1 MGFFV
6 QLIQWMGSYKL
17 GSKFENVS
25 LQELNPL
32 RSHTQVSTVPHE
44 PKNFFVHLATQ
55 RHEPCSFKKT
65 LMSTSISRPIPNQMF
80 FKLKVSCGRGE

>member
-55 RHEPCSFKKT
+55 RHEPCSFKKNAYVYFNFSSDT
-65 LMSTSISRPIPNQMF
+65 KPNVF
-80 FKLKVSCGRGE
+80 